1 MLLPGIVMVAGAREL
16 PQLTDKQSTFRIL
29 GRTDYTATVDFIKIN
44 Y

>member
-1 MLLPGIVMVAGAREL
+1 MVAGARKF
-16 PQLTDKQSTFRIL
+16 PQLTDKQGTFRIL